1 MFPFSY
7 GYVPTAA
14 EWNNLFLQKQDK
26 LPYTPLNSAGGTMQG
41 QLFVA
46 PSTINRAGLVI
57 SPGVSPATPSD
68 GSIWTAGATLNV
80 QLSGKKKTL
89 LPADGD
95 GSGLLN
101 IGDSAIATPATPSA
115 GIDSAKIRFLA
126 SGSSVLA
133 RPALNKLRES
143 VSILDFACADGS
155 AVDLSSTTQD
165 HTAALTN
172 ATAAAYEVRV
182 PQGGRLNLRNGNIP
196 PARTLCGPR
205 GPFSIQALDGTSD
218 VLTVQSG
225 SVISKAVFNSQDGV
239 AARTGGAYLI
249 FPPNTSRQLLEDV
262 DMHKGYRGL
271 VTSASTVVARS
282 LFFFE
287 MDNAVACVDILAG
300 LAVYFDNPQ
309 AYHNPAK
316 RPLANF
322 RIYSCGDVD
331 ISRANICN
339 ATHQVLLVPG
349 SGQEIDSLKI
359 RGSYLDTGVNGLTA
373 QPGSGGVIA
382 RSRME
387 HSWTSGHT
395 NNGTTLDAATGGGT
409 INGFAII
416 GHEALGNTGDGIAL
430 KGTSGV
436 IVEGG
441 QLAGNGGSGFSASN
455 GASGFKIAGKAII
468 GPYGGFGPNGYPI
481 YLDGT
486 CTGYTID
493 RPVDMRGNT
502 NAPVI
507 AGSADRIDNPLGY
520 RTEATG
526 ALNATPDSSGLVT
539 ITHGL
544 VRAPSMWSGTSYAQP
559 VVILAFGSPTATT
572 MQLKVLNLDGSA
584 RTTALNLY
592 WRAQV

>member
-1 MFPFSY
+1 MALRRSS
-7 GYVPTAA
+7 PTAA
-14 EWNNLFLQKQDK
+14 RI
-26 LPYTPLNSAGGTMQG
+26 LPVGG
-41 QLFVA
+41 
-46 PSTINRAGLVI
+46 PAGLPGQKGADGKDGKDGI
-57 SPGVSPATPSD
+57 SPDVSGLLA
-68 GSIWTAGATLNV
+68 
-80 QLSGKKKTL
+80 KT
-89 LPADGD
+89 GD
-95 GSGLLN
+95 GSGLQN
-101 IGDSAIATPATPSA
+101 IGDSAIAAPLVPAL

-126 SGSSVLA
+126 AGAASGVIA

-143 VSILDFACADGS
+143 VSLLDFACSDGS
-155 AVDLSSTTQD
+155 AVDPSSAVQD
-165 HTAALTN
+165 HTGALLN
-172 ATAAAYEVRV
+172 ATNAAYEVRV
-182 PQGGRLNLRNGNIP
+182 PQGGRLNLKLANL
-196 PARTLCGPR
+196 PASRTLCGPR
-205 GPFSIQALDGTSD
+205 GPFSIQAVDATSD
-218 VLTVQSG
+218 VLIVQSG
-225 SVISKAVFNSQDGV
+225 AVLSKAVFNSRDGV
-239 AARTGGAYLI
+239 SARTGGAYLT

-271 VTSASTVVARS
+271 VTSASTIVARN

-287 MDNAVACVDILAG
+287 MDNAAACVDILAG

-322 RIYSCGDVD
+322 RLYSCGDVD
-331 ISRANICN
+331 ISRGNLCN

-349 SGQEIDSLKI
+349 AGQEIDSLKI
-359 RGSYLDTGVNGLTA
+359 RGTYLDTGINGLTA
-373 QPGSGGVIA
+373 QPGAGGVIA

-387 HSWTSGHT
+387 HSWTSGHAV
-395 NNGTTLDAATGGGT
+395 NGTTLDTATYGGT

-441 QLAGNGGSGFSASN
+441 QFAGNGGSGFSAVN
-455 GASGFKIAGKAII
+455 GASGFKLAGKAIF
-468 GPYGGFGPNGYPI
+468 GPYGGFGANGYPI
-481 YLDGT
+481 YIDGT
-486 CTGYTID
+486 CTGYTIE

-520 RTEATG
+520 KTEATG
-526 ALNATPDSSGLVT
+526 SLSVTPDGSGLVT
-539 ITHGL
+539 VTHGL
-544 VRAPSMWSGTSYAQP
+544 AKAPTIWTGSAYAQAAIVVP
-559 VVILAFGSPTATT
+559 VGASTATT
-572 MQLKVLNLDGSA
+572 CQFKVFNTDGSA